1 MVGKSGEGDIS
12 CIHDIIPIGY
22 TLPFYTV
29 GVDFVM
35 RKCAGVVL
43 LLLVVL
49 TLPAECLARVG
60 QPGFAYFS
68 EQPRAGKLLVASRKM
83 RFTRFRETVIF
94 LTRHDE
100 RGTVGIIINR
110 PYVTTEISEA
120 DARIPE
126 LRAWW
131 HLYAGGPVEPYIYS
145 ILLEARRPYQS
156 KRHDA
161 SNLMFFSGAENV
173 MRFTSR
179 GVRHGNHRVYSG
191 YAGWY
196 PGQLMKEIR
205 LGAWHVLPG
214 DTRLIFDSHPAFLWQ
229 RMIRRV
235 LME

>member
-1 MVGKSGEGDIS
+1 MG
-12 CIHDIIPIGY
+12 
-22 TLPFYTV
+22 
-29 GVDFVM
+29 
-35 RKCAGVVL
+35 KCAGLVL
-43 LLLVVL
+43 LLLAGLAV
-49 TLPAECLARVG
+49 PAGGLANVG

-68 EQPRAGKLLVASRKM
+68 EQPRAGKFLVASRKM

-100 RGTVGIIINR
+100 RGTVGVVVNR
-110 PYVTTEISEA
+110 PYVATEIRA
-120 DARIPE
+120 RDARVPG
-126 LRAWW
+126 LSAWW
-131 HLYAGGPVEPYIYS
+131 HLYAGGPVEPWRYS
-145 ILLEARRPYQS
+145 ILLEASSPYLN
-156 KRHDA
+156 KGHDA

-179 GVRHGNHRVYSG
+179 HVRHGSHRVFSG

-214 DTRLIFDSHPAFLWQ
+214 DTRLVFDSHPSLLWQ
-229 RMIRRV
+229 RMIRRA